1 MSCVK
6 KFRGIQVQE
15 IQMEDLLTLL
25 TKMND
30 VSLVFVVVMAFLFA
44 VTCFF
49 LIRHWLHYRERMRG
63 ISALITDQKKED
75 LAFKRRQTQEE
86 ASAHRREEIG
96 LLWREFDESLVF
108 SNDKNK
114 LYNTLDAE
122 HFFNAR
128 TLAAGLTESR
138 LLAAAPSF
146 LVAIGV
152 LGTFVGLSV
161 GLNGLDVGGE
171 LPKLREAMNTM
182 ISGAATAFNT
192 SVFGVLLSLVL
203 NLVEKLVER
212 NARKEIRILQQK
224 IDFLYPRIPAEQ
236 TLVHIED
243 ASQKSAESLMGL
255 HERIG
260 DELQKTVNEMS
271 VSMQE
276 AISES
281 LTKVMAPALERLAQ
295 NASDQSTTV
304 LEQLV
309 GSFLDKFGEAGRQQ
323 GQALERVA
331 GDVGG
336 AVEGIRNEIG
346 RVSSMLSEAGTKTD
360 DLLTQQRQQMSEQM
374 TRLQEEAGAREQAQR
389 QQFEGLLEGVTRKL
403 SEQTEAASLADQE
416 RQERLQ
422 GSISRMQEGQENAL
436 NAIKESSENSIG
448 ASERLLE
455 TMEPIAKYL
464 GEAAGSL
471 DRSAENLRATEKG
484 FSVLGAEIHNSADR
498 LGNTVTAMVQ
508 KMAEVSEGSSQV
520 TEAIQGQLGLLEQ
533 LQAGLGETSKR
544 MEGAAT
550 RMLDGFGSMEASQ
563 SRYLESVKQQ
573 FESLG
578 DTLKQQVM
586 AVEKQAE
593 QWLASYHKEVT
604 GQIQD
609 RMTKWD
615 EASRSYADGMLR
627 TVQAIEGS
635 VDELESKSR

>member
-1 MSCVK
+1 M
-6 KFRGIQVQE
+6 QE
-15 IQMEDLLTLL
+15 IQIADLLTLL
-25 TKMND
+25 TKMNGP
-30 VSLVFVVVMAFLFA
+30 SLLFVCVMLFLFVVTCLFL
-44 VTCFF
+44 
-49 LIRHWLHYRERMRG
+49 LRHWLHYRVRMKG
-63 ISALITDQKKED
+63 IRALIQDLRKED
-75 LAFKRRQTQEE
+75 LAQKRKQLLDDSSSHQRSEV
-86 ASAHRREEIG
+86 G
-96 LLWREFDESLVF
+96 NLWREFDESLVF
-108 SNDKNK
+108 SSDRTK

-122 HFFNAR
+122 HFFNAK

-161 GLNGLDVGGE
+161 GLAGLDVGGE
-171 LPKLREAMNTM
+171 LPQLRDAMNTM

-203 NLVEKLVER
+203 NLIEKLLER
-212 NARKEIRILQQK
+212 NVRKQVRTLQHD

-260 DELQKTVNEMS
+260 DELQKTVNDMS

-281 LTKVMAPALERLAQ
+281 LRQVIAPAMESLAR

-323 GQALERVA
+323 GQVLERVA

-336 AVEGIRNEIG
+336 AVEGIRAEIG
-346 RVSSMLSEAGTKTD
+346 RASSMLSEAGSKTD
-360 DLLTQQRQQMSEQM
+360 ELLAQQRQQMSEQM
-374 TRLQEEAGAREQAQR
+374 ARLQEEAGAREQAQR
-389 QQFEGLLEGVTRKL
+389 QQFESLLEGLTRKL
-403 SEQTEAASLADQE
+403 SDQAEAASRADQE
-416 RQERLQ
+416 RQEKL
-422 GSISRMQEGQENAL
+422 GASISRMQEGQVTAL
-436 NAIKESSENSIG
+436 NAIQESSQQSIS

-464 GEAAGSL
+464 SESAGSL

-508 KMAEVSEGSSQV
+508 NMAEVSDGSKQV
-520 TEAIQGQLGLLEQ
+520 SEIIQGQLGLLET
-533 LQAGLGETSKR
+533 LQGSLGEASKR
-544 MEGAAT
+544 MEGAAS
-550 RMLDGFGSMEASQ
+550 RMLDGFGTMEASQ
-563 SRYLESVKQQ
+563 KDYLESVKQQ

-578 DTLKQQVM
+578 DALRQQVLT
-586 AVEKQAE
+586 VEKQAE
-593 QWLASYHKEVT
+593 QWLAAYHKEVT

-609 RMTKWD
+609 RMAKWD
-615 EASRSYADGMLR
+615 EVSRQYADGMLN
-627 TVQAIEGS
+627 TVQAIEGI
-635 VDELESKSR
+635 VDELENKAR

>member
-1 MSCVK
+1 MS
-6 KFRGIQVQE
+6 GINNL
-15 IQMEDLLTLL
+15 IKDL
-25 TKMND
+25 
-30 VSLVFVVVMAFLFA
+30 
-44 VTCFF
+44 
-49 LIRHWLHYRERMRG
+49 R
-63 ISALITDQKKED
+63 KED
-75 LAFKRRQTQEE
+75 LAQKRRKILED
-86 ASAHRREEIG
+86 ASSHPKGEVG
-96 LLWREFDESLVF
+96 NLWREFDESLVF
-108 SNDKNK
+108 NSDKTK

-122 HFFNAR
+122 HFFNAK

-161 GLNGLDVGGE
+161 GLAGLNVGGE
-171 LPKLREAMNTM
+171 LPQLREAMNTM

-192 SVFGVLLSLVL
+192 SVFGVLLSLIL
-203 NLVEKLVER
+203 NLIEKNLER
-212 NARKEIRILQQK
+212 GVRKQVRILQQK

-243 ASQKSAESLMGL
+243 SSQRSAESLMGL

-271 VSMQE
+271 ASMQE

-295 NASDQSTTV
+295 NASDQSTTI

-323 GQALERVA
+323 GQKLERVA

-336 AVEGIRNEIG
+336 AVEGIRSEIG
-346 RVSSMLSEAGTKTD
+346 RVSSMLSEAGTKTGE
-360 DLLTQQRQQMSEQM
+360 LLAQQRQQMSEQAI
-374 TRLQEEAGAREQAQR
+374 RLQEEAGAREQAQR
-389 QQFEGLLEGVTRKL
+389 QQFERLLEGVIGQL
-403 SEQTEAASLADQE
+403 SEQAETASRADQE
-416 RQERLQ
+416 RHARLD
-422 GSISRMQEGQENAL
+422 GSIAQMQEGQVSAL
-436 NAIKESSENSIG
+436 NAIKESSQHSIS
-448 ASERLLE
+448 ASERLLK

-464 GEAAGSL
+464 NEAAGSL
-471 DRSAENLRATEKG
+471 DRSAENLSSTQKG
-484 FSVLGAEIHNSADR
+484 FSVLGAELHNSADR
-498 LGNTVTAMVQ
+498 LGNTVTTMVQ
-508 KMAEVSEGSSQV
+508 KMAEVSEDSSQI
-520 TEAIQGQLGLLEQ
+520 TEGIQGQLGLLEQ
-533 LQAGLGETSKR
+533 LQTSLGEASNK

-550 RMLDGFGSMEASQ
+550 RMLDGFGSMESSQ
-563 SRYLESVKQQ
+563 DRYLESVKQQ

-578 DTLKQQVM
+578 DALKQQVM

-615 EASRSYADGMLR
+615 EVSRRYADGMLS
-627 TVQAIEGS
+627 TVQAIEGI
-635 VDELESKSR
+635 VDELESKTR

>member
-1 MSCVK
+1 MNGLSLAFVCVML
-6 KFRGIQVQE
+6 FLFVVTCLF
-15 IQMEDLLTLL
+15 LLT
-25 TKMND
+25 
-30 VSLVFVVVMAFLFA
+30 
-44 VTCFF
+44 
-49 LIRHWLHYRERMRG
+49 HWLNYRKRMSG
-63 ISALITDQKKED
+63 INNLIKDLRKED
-75 LAFKRRQTQEE
+75 LAQKRRQILED
-86 ASAHRREEIG
+86 ASSHPKGEVG
-96 LLWREFDESLVF
+96 NLWREFDESLVF
-108 SNDKNK
+108 NSDKTK

-122 HFFNAR
+122 HFFNAK

-161 GLNGLDVGGE
+161 GLAGLDVGGE
-171 LPKLREAMNTM
+171 LPQLREAMNTM

-192 SVFGVLLSLVL
+192 SVFGVLLSLIL
-203 NLVEKLVER
+203 NLIEKNLER
-212 NARKEIRILQQK
+212 GARKQVRILQQK

-243 ASQKSAESLMGL
+243 SSQRSAESLMGL

-271 VSMQE
+271 ASMQD

-295 NASDQSTTV
+295 NASDQSTTI

-323 GQALERVA
+323 GQTLERVA

-336 AVEGIRNEIG
+336 AVEGIRSEIG
-346 RVSSMLSEAGTKTD
+346 RVSSMLSEAGTKTGE
-360 DLLTQQRQQMSEQM
+360 LLAQQRQQMSEQAI
-374 TRLQEEAGAREQAQR
+374 RLQEEAGAREQAQR
-389 QQFEGLLEGVTRKL
+389 QQFESLLGGVIEQL
-403 SEQTEAASLADQE
+403 SEQAETASRADQE
-416 RQERLQ
+416 RHARLD
-422 GSISRMQEGQENAL
+422 GSIAQMQEGQVSAL
-436 NAIKESSENSIG
+436 NAIKESSQHSIS
-448 ASERLLE
+448 ASERLLK

-464 GEAAGSL
+464 NEAAGSL
-471 DRSAENLRATEKG
+471 DRSAENLSSTQKG
-484 FSVLGAEIHNSADR
+484 FSVLGAELHNSADR
-498 LGNTVTAMVQ
+498 LGNTVSTMVQ
-508 KMAEVSEGSSQV
+508 KMAEVSEDSSQI
-520 TEAIQGQLGLLEQ
+520 TEGIQGQLGLLEQ
-533 LQAGLGETSKR
+533 LQTSLGEASNK

-550 RMLDGFGSMEASQ
+550 RMLDGFGSMESSQ
-563 SRYLESVKQQ
+563 DRYLESVKQQ

-578 DTLKQQVM
+578 DALKQQVM

-615 EASRSYADGMLR
+615 EVSRRYADGMLS
-627 TVQAIEGS
+627 TVQAIEGI
-635 VDELESKSR
+635 VDELESKTR

>member
-1 MSCVK
+1 M
-6 KFRGIQVQE
+6 QE
-15 IQMEDLLTLL
+15 IKIADLFTLL
-25 TKMND
+25 TNMNGLSWAF
-30 VSLVFVVVMAFLFA
+30 VCVMLFLFVVTCLFL
-44 VTCFF
+44 
-49 LIRHWLHYRERMRG
+49 LKHWLHYRKRMSG
-63 ISALITDQKKED
+63 INNLIKDLRKED
-75 LAFKRRQTQEE
+75 LAQKRRQILED
-86 ASAHRREEIG
+86 ASSHPRGEVG
-96 LLWREFDESLVF
+96 NLWREFDESLVF
-108 SNDKNK
+108 NSDKTK

-122 HFFNAR
+122 HFFNAK

-161 GLNGLDVGGE
+161 GLAGLDVGGE
-171 LPKLREAMNTM
+171 LPQLREAMNTM
-182 ISGAATAFNT
+182 ISSAATAFNT
-192 SVFGVLLSLVL
+192 SVFGVLLSLIL
-203 NLVEKLVER
+203 NLIEKNLER
-212 NARKEIRILQQK
+212 GVRKQVRILQQK

-243 ASQKSAESLMGL
+243 SSQRSAESLMGL

-271 VSMQE
+271 ASMQE

-295 NASDQSTTV
+295 NASDQSTTI

-323 GQALERVA
+323 GQTLERVA

-336 AVEGIRNEIG
+336 AVEGIRSEIG
-346 RVSSMLSEAGTKTD
+346 RVSSMLSEAGTKTGE
-360 DLLTQQRQQMSEQM
+360 LLAQQRQQMSEQAI
-374 TRLQEEAGAREQAQR
+374 RLQKEAGAREQAQR
-389 QQFEGLLEGVTRKL
+389 QQFERLLEGVIGQL
-403 SEQTEAASLADQE
+403 SEQAETASRADQE
-416 RQERLQ
+416 RHARLD
-422 GSISRMQEGQENAL
+422 GSIAQMQEGQVSAL
-436 NAIKESSENSIG
+436 NAIKESSQHSIS
-448 ASERLLE
+448 ASERLLK

-464 GEAAGSL
+464 NEAAGSL
-471 DRSAENLRATEKG
+471 DRSAENLSSTQKG
-484 FSVLGAEIHNSADR
+484 FSVLGAELHNSADR
-498 LGNTVTAMVQ
+498 LGNTVTTMVQ
-508 KMAEVSEGSSQV
+508 KMAEVSEDSSQI
-520 TEAIQGQLGLLEQ
+520 TEGIQGQLGLLEQ
-533 LQAGLGETSKR
+533 LQTSLGEASNK

-550 RMLDGFGSMEASQ
+550 RMLDGFGSMESSQ
-563 SRYLESVKQQ
+563 DRYLESVKQQ

-578 DTLKQQVM
+578 DALKQQVM

-615 EASRSYADGMLR
+615 EVSRRYADGMLS
-627 TVQAIEGS
+627 TVQAIEGI
-635 VDELESKSR
+635 VDELESKTR

>member
-1 MSCVK
+1 M
-6 KFRGIQVQE
+6 QE
-15 IQMEDLLTLL
+15 IQITDLLMLL
-25 TKMND
+25 TKMNGP
-30 VSLVFVVVMAFLFA
+30 SLAFVCVMLFLFT

-49 LIRHWLHYRERMRG
+49 LLRHWLNYRGRMAG
-63 ISALITDQKKED
+63 VSALINGQVKDD
-75 LAFKRRQTQEE
+75 LANRRRQTLED
-86 ASAHRREEIG
+86 AISNRREEVG
-96 LLWREFDESLVF
+96 NLWREFDESLVF
-108 SNDKNK
+108 SNDKAK

-122 HFFNAR
+122 HFFNAK
-128 TLAAGLTESR
+128 TLASGLTESR

-161 GLNGLDVGGE
+161 GLAGLDVSGALPE
-171 LPKLREAMNTM
+171 LRMAMNTM

-192 SVFGVLLSLVL
+192 SVFGVLLSLIL
-203 NLVEKLVER
+203 NLIEKLLER
-212 NARKEIRILQQK
+212 NVRNQVRLLQQK

-323 GQALERVA
+323 GQALEKVA

-336 AVEGIRNEIG
+336 AVEGISREVG
-346 RVSSMLSEAGTKTD
+346 RVSSMLSEAGSKTD
-360 DLLTQQRQQMSEQM
+360 ELLVQQRQQMSEQM
-374 TRLQEEAGAREQAQR
+374 ARLQEQASTREQAQR
-389 QQFEGLLEGVTRKL
+389 QQFESLLEGVTRKL
-403 SEQTEAASLADQE
+403 SEQADTASKADQE
-416 RQERLQ
+416 RQERLD
-422 GSISRMQEGQENAL
+422 GSITRMHEGQVGAL

-520 TEAIQGQLGLLEQ
+520 SEGIQGQLGLLEQ

-563 SRYLESVKQQ
+563 NRYLESVKQQ

-578 DTLKQQVM
+578 DSLKQQVM
-586 AVEKQAE
+586 TVEKQAE
-593 QWLASYHKEVT
+593 QWLATYHKEVT

-609 RMTKWD
+609 RMGKWD
-615 EASRSYADGMLR
+615 EVSRNYADKMLT
-627 TVQAIEGS
+627 TVQAIDGI

>member
-1 MSCVK
+1 
-6 KFRGIQVQE
+6 VQE
-15 IQMEDLLTLL
+15 IRIADLLTLL
-25 TKMND
+25 TKMNGP
-30 VSLVFVVVMAFLFA
+30 SLVFFFVMLFLFL

-49 LIRHWLHYRERMRG
+49 LLRHWFHYRQRMSGIRG
-63 ISALITDQKKED
+63 LIKDLKKED
-75 LAFKRRQTQEE
+75 LAQRRRQILEDATSHPRGEV
-86 ASAHRREEIG
+86 G
-96 LLWREFDESLVF
+96 NLWREFDESLVF
-108 SNDKNK
+108 SNDKTK

-122 HFFNAR
+122 HFFNAK

-161 GLNGLDVGGE
+161 GLAGLDVGGE
-171 LPKLREAMNTM
+171 LPQLRNAMNTM

-192 SVFGVLLSLVL
+192 SVFGVFLSLVL
-203 NLVEKLVER
+203 NLIEKTLER
-212 NARKEIRILQQK
+212 NVRKQVRILQQK

-309 GSFLDKFGEAGRQQ
+309 GSFLDRFGEAGRQQ

-336 AVEGIRNEIG
+336 AVEGIRNEVG
-346 RVSSMLSEAGTKTD
+346 RASSILAEAGTKTD
-360 DLLTQQRQQMSEQM
+360 ELLARQRQQMSEQM
-374 TRLQEEAGAREQAQR
+374 ARLQEEADAREKAQR
-389 QQFEGLLEGVTRKL
+389 QQFESLLEGVTRRL
-403 SEQTEAASLADQE
+403 SEQAEAAAWADQE
-416 RQERLQ
+416 RQAKLD
-422 GSISRMQEGQENAL
+422 GSIAQMQEGQVGAL
-436 NAIKESSENSIG
+436 NAMKESSQQSIS

-455 TMEPIAKYL
+455 TIEPVAKYL
-464 GEAAGSL
+464 SEAAGSL
-471 DRSAENLRATEKG
+471 DRSAENLKSTEKG
-484 FSVLGAEIHNSADR
+484 FSVLGAELHNSADR
-498 LGNTVTAMVQ
+498 LGNTVTTMVQ
-508 KMAEVSEGSSQV
+508 KMADVSESSSQI
-520 TEAIQGQLGLLEQ
+520 TEGIQGQLGLLEQ
-533 LQAGLGETSKR
+533 LQASLAEASQR
-544 MEGAAT
+544 MDGAAT

-563 SRYLESVKQQ
+563 SRYLEGVKQQ

-578 DTLKQQVM
+578 DTLRQQVI

-593 QWLASYHKEVT
+593 QWLTSYHKEVT

-615 EASRSYADGMLR
+615 DVSRRYADNMLS
-627 TVQAIEGS
+627 TVQAIEGI
-635 VDELESKSR
+635 VDELESKSQ